1 MRTVQ
6 KRGNG
11 ISPSEAVRL
20 FLREKG
26 VSCKAFA
33 ERYPTGGYDL
43 MSESRQRR
51 RPSQSPEGRSGS
63 GERRSASGRSSSQHG
78 RSSSGH
84 TSNKKRKKRRKKNS
98 GKGKFGKILL
108 VIAVVAGFAIAGAV
122 LGTVF
127 GILQSTDML
136 NTSDVLPDSYTS
148 VIYDADGN
156 EVDKLH
162 GSENREYVK
171 LSAITSN
178 MQNAVVAI
186 EDARFYEHNGIDLR
200 GIMRA
205 LVENIKTMS
214 FSQGAST
221 LTQQV
226 IKNEVLSNEKSITRK
241 VKEQYLAIS
250 LENALEKQLGSKE
263 AAKKY
268 ILELY
273 LNTIALHHGLHGV
286 EAAAQYY
293 FGKHANELTLAES
306 ACIAGITK
314 NPSKYA
320 PDVNEEES
328 RKRQLTVLGKML
340 ELGYITQAEHDAAKA
355 EDVYG
360 HLVCKEQ
367 QEEQGNAKHNWFVE
381 AAVQQIKEDLVA
393 QKNMTEAQAS
403 NLIYSGGLQ
412 IHTTM
417 NKDMQETAE
426 AAMMND
432 NLFPAGDGTLDVTY
446 LISVLDTENPD
457 EDSNQS
463 HYEKKTTVTSEAQV
477 DEFVESVKAELL
489 DDTHTL
495 VLDKLTVS
503 KSLQAAMVIMDQS
516 NGEVKAIVGSRG
528 EKPGDSVFNRATQ
541 ALRQQGS
548 TMKPLAAYA
557 PAIDMGILMPGS
569 VIIDEPVTY
578 GSWSPKNWD
587 GKYIGPTTVRQG
599 IWHSMNVLAVK
610 TFMLVGADNVYDY
623 LLKFG
628 FTTID
633 ERDKAATTA
642 LGGLTQGV
650 SVLEQTAAYAT
661 IANGG
666 TYYEPMFYTQV
677 LDHDNNVL
685 LDNSTQETH
694 RVLKE
699 TTAFLL
705 TDMMRDVITRGTG
718 TQAAISGMNVAGK
731 TGTTNDTIDLTFYGY
746 TPYYTA
752 GIWMG
757 YDTQKEIKNAGN
769 AHLKIWRTVMAE
781 IHSDQGLG
789 NKEFSKPEGI
799 TSRSICSASGMSP
812 SNLCSNDY
820 YGYGVTSDYVASDFK
835 GELGGGTCSM
845 HKSFTVCGDSGKI
858 AAPNCP
864 NPINVV
870 LAVDSSGN
878 IKGKPSTTP
887 EGKLDININEACTID
902 HAAAEPQ
909 EPAVPQDPGFVEP
922 DDEDDDDLWG
932 TGDDFG
938 IQ

>member
-1 MRTVQ
+1 
-6 KRGNG
+6 
-11 ISPSEAVRL
+11 
-20 FLREKG
+20 
-26 VSCKAFA
+26 
-33 ERYPTGGYDL
+33 
-43 MSESRQRR
+43 MSESQHRR
-51 RPSQSPEGRSGS
+51 RPSDGS
-63 GERRSASGRSSSQHG
+63 GGRTTSSGRRSSSGRSSSQPPH
-78 RSSSGH
+78 RSSSQNTAG
-84 TSNKKRKKRRKKNS
+84 KKRRKRKRKPTVGGRI
-98 GKGKFGKILL
+98 GKVLL
-108 VIAVVAGFAIAGAV
+108 VVAVVIGFAVAGAV

-136 NTSDVLPDSYTS
+136 NTSDVMPDSYTS
-148 VIYDADGN
+148 VIYDADG
-156 EVDKLH
+156 EAVDKLH

-171 LSAITSN
+171 LSAITKN

-186 EDARFYEHNGIDLR
+186 EDARFYEHNGIDMR

-205 LVENIKTMS
+205 MKENIKTMS

-241 VKEQYLAIS
+241 VKEQYLAVS

-263 AAKKY
+263 EAKKY

-273 LNTIALHHGLHGV
+273 LNTLALHHGLHGV
-286 EAAAQYY
+286 ESAAQYY
-293 FGKHANELTLAES
+293 FGKHASELTLAES

-328 RKRQLTVLGKML
+328 RNRQLTVLEKMQ
-340 ELGYITQAEHDAAKA
+340 EQGYITQEEYDAAVA

-360 HLVCKEQ
+360 HLVCKES
-367 QEEQGNAKHNWFVE
+367 QEEEGNAKHNWFVE
-381 AAVQQIKEDLVA
+381 AAVQQIKEDLA
-393 QKNMTEAQAS
+393 KKKNMTEAQAS

-417 NKDMQETAE
+417 DSSMQATAE
-426 AAMMND
+426 AAMKND

-457 EDSNQS
+457 ESSNQS
-463 HYEKKTTVTSEAQV
+463 HYEKKMTATSQAEV
-477 DEFVESVKAELL
+477 DAFVESVKAELL

-516 NGEVKAIVGSRG
+516 NGEVKALVGGRG

-557 PAIDMGILMPGS
+557 PAIDTGLLMPGS
-569 VIIDEPVTY
+569 IIVDEPVTY

-587 GKYIGPTTVRQG
+587 GKYIGPTTVRKG

-610 TFMLVGADNVYDY
+610 AFTMVGAETAYQY
-623 LLKFG
+623 LLDFG

-650 SVLEQTAAYAT
+650 SVLEETAAYAS

-666 TYYEPMFYTQV
+666 TYYEPMFYTV
-677 LDHDNNVL
+677 VYDHDGNVL
-685 LDNSTQETH
+685 LDNSNQETH

-705 TDMMRDVITRGTG
+705 TDMMRDVITKGTG

-757 YDTQKEIKNAGN
+757 YDTQKEIKNAAN
-769 AHLKIWRTVMAE
+769 AHLRIWKTVMAE
-781 IHSDQGLG
+781 IHYDQGLK
-789 NKEFSKPEGI
+789 NKEFEKPDGL
-799 TSRSICSASGMSP
+799 TTRSYCTATGLTP
-812 SNLCSNDY
+812 TELCNSDY
-820 YGYGVTSDYVASDFK
+820 YGYGTHSDYVTTDFK
-835 GELGGGTCSM
+835 GENGGSCTM
-845 HKSFTVCGDSGKI
+845 HKSYTICKESGKI
-858 AAPNCP
+858 ASPNCP
-864 NPINVV
+864 TDSTMQVV

-878 IKGKPSTTP
+878 IKGKPTDIP
-887 EGKLDININEACTID
+887 EGKLDININAACDVNHVGSDATT
-902 HAAAEPQ
+902 EPEQ
-909 EPAVPQDPGFVEP
+909 PTAPPPTESDNTPADPGVQIP
-922 DDEDDDDLWG
+922 DDELWG
-932 TGDDFG
+932 GGDFG

>member
-1 MRTVQ
+1 
-6 KRGNG
+6 
-11 ISPSEAVRL
+11 
-20 FLREKG
+20 
-26 VSCKAFA
+26 
-33 ERYPTGGYDL
+33 
-43 MSESRQRR
+43 MSESQHRR
-51 RPSQSPEGRSGS
+51 SSSNRSGS
-63 GERRSASGRSSSQHG
+63 RTGAEARRSSGSSRSTSQRTKRTSSSNT
-78 RSSSGH
+78 SS
-84 TSNKKRKKRRKKNS
+84 KKRRKRRKKRTVN
-98 GKGKFGKILL
+98 GKIGKVLL
-108 VIAVVAGFAIAGAV
+108 VVAVVIGFAVAGAV

-136 NTSDVLPDSYTS
+136 NTSDVMPDSYTS
-148 VIYDADGN
+148 VIYDADG
-156 EVDKLH
+156 EAVDKLH

-171 LSAITSN
+171 LSAITTN

-186 EDARFYEHNGIDLR
+186 EDERFYEHNGIDMR

-205 LVENIKTMS
+205 MLENVKTMS

-221 LTQQV
+221 ITQQV
-226 IKNEVLSNEKSITRK
+226 IKNEVLTNEKSITRK
-241 VKEQYLAIS
+241 VKEQYLAVS

-263 AAKKY
+263 DAKKY

-286 EAAAQYY
+286 EAASQYY
-293 FGKHANELTLAES
+293 FGKHASELTLAES

-314 NPSKYA
+314 HPSKYA

-328 RKRQLTVLGKML
+328 RKRMLTVLDKML
-340 ELGYITQAEHDAAKA
+340 DLDMITQAEHDAAVA

-360 HLVCKEQ
+360 HLICKEAS
-367 QEEQGNAKHNWFVE
+367 EEEGNAKHNWFVE
-381 AAVQQIKEDLVA
+381 AAVEQIKKDLVEK
-393 QKNMTEAQAS
+393 KNMTEAQAS

-417 NKDMQETAE
+417 DTDMQATAE
-426 AAMMND
+426 AAMKND
-432 NLFPAGDGTLDVTY
+432 NLFPAGDGSMDVTY

-457 EDSNQS
+457 ESSNQS
-463 HYEKKTTVTSEAQV
+463 HYEKNTTVTSQEEV
-477 DEFVESVKAELL
+477 DAFVESVKKELL
-489 DDTHTL
+489 DETHTL

-516 NGEVKAIVGSRG
+516 NGEVKALVGGRG

-557 PAIDMGILMPGS
+557 PAIDTGLLMPGS
-569 VIIDEPVTY
+569 IIIDEPVTY

-610 TFMLVGADNVYDY
+610 TFTMVGADTAYEY
-623 LLKFG
+623 LLDFG

-650 SVLEQTAAYAT
+650 SVLEETAAYAS

-666 TYYEPMFYTQV
+666 TYYEPMFYTV
-677 LDHDNNVL
+677 VYDHDGNVL
-685 LDNSTQETH
+685 LDNEDQESH

-705 TDMMRDVITRGTG
+705 TDMMRDVITKGTG
-718 TQAAISGMNVAGK
+718 GQAGISGMNVAGK

-769 AHLKIWRTVMAE
+769 AHLRIWKSVMTD
-781 IHSDQGLG
+781 IHYDQGLK
-789 NKEFSKPEGI
+789 NKEFEKPDGL
-799 TSRSICSASGMSP
+799 TTRSYCSASGLTP
-812 SNLCSNDY
+812 TELCNSDY
-820 YGYGVTSDYVASDFK
+820 YGYGTHSDYVTTDFK
-835 GELGGGTCSM
+835 GDSSGTCTM
-845 HKSFTVCGDSGKI
+845 HKSYIICKESGKI
-858 AAPNCP
+858 ASPNCP
-864 NPINVV
+864 TESTEQVV
-870 LAVDSSGN
+870 LAVDAGGN
-878 IKGKPSTTP
+878 IEGKPSEIP
-887 EGKLDININEACTID
+887 EGKLDINVSEVCD
-902 HAAAEPQ
+902 AAHTGAAIILDPS
-909 EPAVPQDPGFVEP
+909 VPTDSGASDPGYSDQIP
-922 DDEDDDDLWG
+922 DDDMWSSN
-932 TGDDFG
+932 DFG

>member
-1 MRTVQ
+1 
-6 KRGNG
+6 
-11 ISPSEAVRL
+11 
-20 FLREKG
+20 
-26 VSCKAFA
+26 
-33 ERYPTGGYDL
+33 
-43 MSESRQRR
+43 MSESQHRR
-51 RPSQSPEGRSGS
+51 RTSDGSGSRSGS
-63 GERRSASGRSSSQHG
+63 AERRSSQ
-78 RSSSGH
+78 RTSRTSSGN
-84 TSNKKRKKRRKKNS
+84 TSGKKRRKRRKKKSVN
-98 GKGKFGKILL
+98 GKIGKVLL
-108 VIAVVAGFAIAGAV
+108 VVIVVIGFAVAGAV

-127 GILQSTDML
+127 GILQSTEML
-136 NTSDVLPDSYTS
+136 NTSDVMPDSYTS
-148 VIYDADGN
+148 IIYDADG
-156 EVDKLH
+156 EAVDKLH

-178 MQNAVVAI
+178 MQNAVIAI
-186 EDARFYEHNGIDLR
+186 EDKRFYEHNGIDMR

-205 LVENIKTMS
+205 MIENIKTMS

-226 IKNEVLSNEKSITRK
+226 IKNEVLTNEKSITRK
-241 VKEQYLAIS
+241 IKEQYLAVS

-268 ILELY
+268 VLELY
-273 LNTIALHHGLHGV
+273 LNTMALHHGLHGV
-286 EAAAQYY
+286 ESAAQYY
-293 FGKHANELTLAES
+293 FGKHASELTLAES

-314 NPSKYA
+314 NPGRYA

-328 RKRQLTVLGKML
+328 RNRQLTVLEEML
-340 ELGYITQAEHDAAKA
+340 NQGFITQEEHDAAVA

-360 HLVCKEQ
+360 HLVCKENA
-367 QEEQGNAKHNWFVE
+367 EEEGNANHNWFVE
-381 AAVQQIKEDLVA
+381 AAVQQIKADLVEK
-393 QKNMTEAQAS
+393 KNMTEAQAS

-412 IHTTM
+412 IYTTM
-417 NKDMQETAE
+417 DSSMQETAE
-426 AAMMND
+426 AAMKND

-446 LISVLDTENPD
+446 LISVLDTENSD
-457 EDSNQS
+457 ENSNQS
-463 HYEKKTTVTSEAQV
+463 HYEKKTTATSQAEV
-477 DEFVESVKAELL
+477 DAFVESVKAELL

-516 NGEVKAIVGSRG
+516 NGQVKAVVGGRG

-557 PAIDMGILMPGS
+557 PAIDTGKLMPGS
-569 VIIDEPVTY
+569 IIVDEPVTY

-599 IWHSMNVLAVK
+599 IWHSMNVLAVR
-610 TFMLVGADNVYDY
+610 TFVEIVGAETAYQY
-623 LLKFG
+623 LLDFG

-633 ERDKAATTA
+633 ERDKAGTTA

-666 TYYEPMFYTQV
+666 TYYEPMFYTEV
-677 LDHDNNVL
+677 LDHDGNVL
-685 LDNSTQETH
+685 LDNSDQETH

-705 TDMMRDVITRGTG
+705 TDMMRDVITKGTG

-769 AHLKIWRTVMAE
+769 AHLRIWKSVMTD
-781 IHSDQGLG
+781 IHYDQGLK
-789 NKEFSKPEGI
+789 NKEFEKPDGL
-799 TSRSICSASGMSP
+799 TTRSYCSATGLAP
-812 SNLCSNDY
+812 TELCSSDY
-820 YGYGVTSDYVASDFK
+820 YGYGTHSDYVTTDFK
-835 GELGGGTCSM
+835 GDNGGTCTM
-845 HKSFTVCGDSGKI
+845 HKSYVICKESGKI
-858 AAPNCP
+858 ASPNCP
-864 NPINVV
+864 ADSTMQVV

-878 IKGKPSTTP
+878 IKGKPTTIP
-887 EGKLDININEACTID
+887 EGKLDINVSAACD
-902 HAAAEPQ
+902 LSHAGGTT
-909 EPAVPQDPGFVEP
+909 DPNQTTTPTDPTTSDPNYNDQIP
-922 DDEDDDDLWG
+922 DDDMWG
-932 TGDDFG
+932 GNDFG

>member
-1 MRTVQ
+1 
-6 KRGNG
+6 
-11 ISPSEAVRL
+11 
-20 FLREKG
+20 
-26 VSCKAFA
+26 
-33 ERYPTGGYDL
+33 
-43 MSESRQRR
+43 MSESQHRR
-51 RPSQSPEGRSGS
+51 RSSDGS
-63 GERRSASGRSSSQHG
+63 GRRTGSAERRSSSGRSSSQ
-78 RSSSGH
+78 RTNRTSSRN
-84 TSNKKRKKRRKKNS
+84 TSNKKRRKRRKKRTVNGRI
-98 GKGKFGKILL
+98 GKVLL
-108 VIAVVAGFAIAGAV
+108 VVAVVIGFAVAGAV

-136 NTSDVLPDSYTS
+136 NTSDVMPDSYTS
-148 VIYDADGN
+148 VIYDADG
-156 EVDKLH
+156 EAVDKLH

-171 LSAITSN
+171 LSAITKN

-186 EDARFYEHNGIDLR
+186 EDARFYEHNGIDIR

-205 LVENIKTMS
+205 VVENIKTMS

-226 IKNEVLSNEKSITRK
+226 IKNDVLGDNEKSITRK
-241 VKEQYLAIS
+241 IKEQYLAVS

-263 AAKKY
+263 EAKKY

-273 LNTIALHHGLHGV
+273 LNTMALHHGLHGV
-286 EAAAQYY
+286 ESAAQYY
-293 FGKHANELTLAES
+293 FGKHASELTLAES
-306 ACIAGITK
+306 ACLAGITK

-328 RKRQLTVLGKML
+328 RNRQLTVLKKML
-340 ELGYITQAEHDAAKA
+340 ELGYITQEEHDAAVE
-355 EDVYG
+355 EDIFG
-360 HLVCKEQ
+360 HLVCKEK
-367 QEEQGNAKHNWFVE
+367 QEEEGNAKHNWFVE
-381 AAVQQIKEDLVA
+381 AAVQQIKQDLVE
-393 QKNMTEAQAS
+393 KKSMTEAQAS

-417 NKDMQETAE
+417 DSSMQETAE
-426 AAMMND
+426 AAMKND
-432 NLFPAGDGTLDVTY
+432 NLFPAGDGSLDVTY

-457 EDSNQS
+457 ESSNQS
-463 HYEKKTTVTSEAQV
+463 HYEKKTTATSQAEV
-477 DEFVESVKAELL
+477 DAFVESVKAELL

-516 NGEVKAIVGSRG
+516 NGEVKALVGGRG

-557 PAIDMGILMPGS
+557 PAIDTGLLMPGS
-569 VIIDEPVTY
+569 IIVDEPVTY

-610 TFMLVGADNVYDY
+610 TFNMVGADTAYQY
-623 LLKFG
+623 LLDFG

-650 SVLEQTAAYAT
+650 SVLEETAAYAT

-666 TYYEPMFYTQV
+666 TYYEPMFYTV
-677 LDHDNNVL
+677 VYDHEGNVL
-685 LDNSTQETH
+685 LDNSDQEIH

-705 TDMMRDVITRGTG
+705 TDMMRDVITKGTG

-731 TGTTNDTIDLTFYGY
+731 TGTTNDNIDLTFYGY

-769 AHLKIWRTVMAE
+769 AHLRIWKSVMSE
-781 IHSDQGLG
+781 IHYDQGLK
-789 NKEFSKPEGI
+789 NKEFEKPDGL
-799 TSRSICSASGMSP
+799 TTRSYCTATGLTP
-812 SNLCSNDY
+812 TELCNSDY
-820 YGYGVTSDYVASDFK
+820 YGYGTHSDYVTTDFK
-835 GELGGGTCSM
+835 GDNGGTCNM
-845 HKSFTVCGDSGKI
+845 HKSYVVCSESGKI
-858 AAPNCP
+858 ASPNCP
-864 NPINVV
+864 ADSTMQVV

-878 IKGKPSTTP
+878 IKGKPTTIP
-887 EGKLDININEACTID
+887 EGKLDIKVNETCDLSHTGGTTTEPEQP
-902 HAAAEPQ
+902 AAPSDSDGSDSNGGVQ
-909 EPAVPQDPGFVEP
+909 IP
-922 DDEDDDDLWG
+922 DDELWG
-932 TGDDFG
+932 GGDFG

>member
-1 MRTVQ
+1 
-6 KRGNG
+6 
-11 ISPSEAVRL
+11 
-20 FLREKG
+20 
-26 VSCKAFA
+26 
-33 ERYPTGGYDL
+33 
-43 MSESRQRR
+43 MSESQHRRGDAQGRTGVRQTRPSGTRQTRPSGANGTR
-51 RPSQSPEGRSGS
+51 RPSSG
-63 GERRSASGRSSSQHG
+63 GNPKRRR
-78 RSSSGH
+78 
-84 TSNKKRKKRRKKNS
+84 KRRKRRSVNS
-98 GKGKFGKILL
+98 RIGKVLL
-108 VIAVVAGFAIAGAV
+108 IVAIVIAFAVAGAI

-148 VIYDADGN
+148 VIYDADDN

-162 GSENREYVK
+162 GEENREYVK

-178 MQNAVVAI
+178 MQNAVIAI
-186 EDARFYEHNGIDLR
+186 EDQRFYEHNGIDIR

-205 LVENIKTMS
+205 MAENIKSLS

-226 IKNEVLSNEKSITRK
+226 IKNEVLTNEKSITRK
-241 VKEQYLAIS
+241 IKEQYLAVS
-250 LENALEKQLGSKE
+250 LENALKKQLGSKD

-273 LNTIALHHGLHGV
+273 LNTMSLHHGLHGV

-293 FGKHANELTLAES
+293 YGKHASELTLAES
-306 ACIAGITK
+306 ASIAGITK
-314 NPSKYA
+314 NPSLYA
-320 PDVNEEES
+320 PDVNQEASKE
-328 RKRQLTVLGKML
+328 RQLTVLKKML
-340 ELGYITQAEHDAAKA
+340 DLNMITQAEYDEASA
-355 EDVYG
+355 EDIYA
-360 HLVCKEQ
+360 HLVCKDTADEDS
-367 QEEQGNAKHNWFVE
+367 NAKHNWFVE
-381 AAVQQIKEDLVA
+381 AAVQQIKADLMEK
-393 QKNMTEAQAS
+393 KNMTAAQAS
-403 NLIYSGGLQ
+403 NMIYSGGLQ

-417 NKDMQETAE
+417 DASMQETAE
-426 AAMMND
+426 AAMKND
-432 NLFPAGDGTLDVTY
+432 NMFPAGDGKMDVTY

-457 EDSNQS
+457 DSSNQS
-463 HYEKKTTVTSEAQV
+463 HYEKKTTVTSQEEA
-477 DEFVESVKAELL
+477 DAFVASVKEELL

-516 NGEVKAIVGSRG
+516 NGEVKALVGGRG

-557 PAIDMGILMPGS
+557 PAIDTGLLMPGS
-569 VIIDEPVTY
+569 IIIDEPVTY
-578 GSWSPKNWD
+578 GGWSPKNWD

-610 TFMLVGADNVYDY
+610 TFMMVGADTAYQY
-623 LLKFG
+623 LLDFG

-666 TYYEPMFYTQV
+666 TYYEPMFYTV
-677 LDHDNNVL
+677 VYDHDGNVL
-685 LDNSTQETH
+685 LDNSDQETH

-705 TDMMRDVITRGTG
+705 TDMMRDVITKGTG

-731 TGTTNDTIDLTFYGY
+731 TGTTNDTVDLTFYGY

-757 YDTQKEIKNAGN
+757 YDSQKEIVNANN
-769 AHLKIWRTVMAE
+769 AHLRIWSSVMSQ
-781 IHSDQGLG
+781 IHYDKGLK
-789 NKEFSKPEGI
+789 NKEFEKPDGL
-799 TSRSICSASGMSP
+799 TTRSICSASGMTP
-812 SNLCSNDY
+812 SSLCSSDY
-820 YGYGVTSDYVASDFK
+820 YGYGATSDYVTTDFK
-835 GELGGGTCSM
+835 GGTSSGTCNV
-845 HKSFTVCGDSGKI
+845 HKSYTICSETGKL
-858 AAPNCP
+858 AGANCP
-864 NPINVV
+864 TMNVV
-870 LAVDSSGN
+870 LAVNSDGS
-878 IKGKPSTTP
+878 IKGKPSTVP
-887 EGKLDININEACTID
+887 EGKLDIDIGTTCDSA
-902 HAAAEPQ
+902 HA
-909 EPAVPQDPGFVEP
+909 GGG
-922 DDEDDDDLWG
+922 DDDTNSTDPTDPDNGQNSDDNLWNNE
-932 TGDDFG
+932 DFG

>member
-1 MRTVQ
+1 
-6 KRGNG
+6 
-11 ISPSEAVRL
+11 
-20 FLREKG
+20 
-26 VSCKAFA
+26 
-33 ERYPTGGYDL
+33 
-43 MSESRQRR
+43 MSESQHRR
-51 RPSQSPEGRSGS
+51 RSSDGSGS
-63 GERRSASGRSSSQHG
+63 RTGSGGRRSSSGRSSSQ
-78 RSSSGH
+78 RTNRTSSRN
-84 TSNKKRKKRRKKNS
+84 TSNKKRRKRRKKRTVNGRI
-98 GKGKFGKILL
+98 GKVLL
-108 VIAVVAGFAIAGAV
+108 VVAVVIGFAVAGAV

-136 NTSDVLPDSYTS
+136 NTSDVMPDSYTS
-148 VIYDADGN
+148 VIYDADG
-156 EVDKLH
+156 EAVDKLH

-171 LSAITSN
+171 LSAITKN

-186 EDARFYEHNGIDLR
+186 EDARFYEHNGIDMR

-205 LVENIKTMS
+205 MVENLKTMS

-226 IKNEVLSNEKSITRK
+226 IKNDVLGDNEKSITRK
-241 VKEQYLAIS
+241 IKEQYLAVS

-263 AAKKY
+263 EAKKY
-268 ILELY
+268 VLELY

-286 EAAAQYY
+286 ESASQYY
-293 FGKHANELTLAES
+293 FGKHASELTLAES
-306 ACIAGITK
+306 ACLAGITK

-328 RKRQLTVLGKML
+328 RNRQLTVLKKML
-340 ELGYITQAEHDAAKA
+340 ELGYITQEEHDAAMA
-355 EDVYG
+355 EDIFG
-360 HLVCKEQ
+360 HLVCKEK
-367 QEEQGNAKHNWFVE
+367 QEEEGNAKHNWFVE
-381 AAVQQIKEDLVA
+381 AAVQQIKQDLVEK
-393 QKNMTEAQAS
+393 KNMTEAQAS

-417 NKDMQETAE
+417 DSDMQETAE
-426 AAMMND
+426 AAMKND

-463 HYEKKTTVTSEAQV
+463 HYEKKATVTSQAEV
-477 DEFVESVKAELL
+477 DAFVESVKAELL

-503 KSLQAAMVIMDQS
+503 KSLQASMVIMDQS
-516 NGEVKAIVGSRG
+516 NGEVKALVGGRG

-548 TMKPLAAYA
+548 AMKPLAAYA
-557 PAIDMGILMPGS
+557 PAIDTGLLMPGS
-569 VIIDEPVTY
+569 IIVDEPVTF

-587 GKYIGPTTVRQG
+587 GKFIGPTTVRKG
-599 IWHSMNVLAVK
+599 IWHSMNILAIK
-610 TFMLVGADNVYDY
+610 AFNMVGADTAYQY
-623 LLKFG
+623 LLDFG

-650 SVLEQTAAYAT
+650 STLEMTAAYAT

-666 TYYEPMFYTQV
+666 TYYEPMFYTV
-677 LDHDNNVL
+677 VYDHDGNVL
-685 LDNSTQETH
+685 LDNSDQETH

-705 TDMMRDVITRGTG
+705 TDMMRDVITKGTG

-731 TGTTNDTIDLTFYGY
+731 TGTTNDTVDQTFYGY
-746 TPYYTA
+746 TPYYTT

-757 YDTQKEIKNAGN
+757 YDTQKEMKNVNN
-769 AHLKIWRTVMAE
+769 AHLKIWKTVMSE
-781 IHSDQGLG
+781 IHSDQGLK
-789 NKEFSKPEGI
+789 NKEFEKPDGL
-799 TSRSICSASGMSP
+799 TTRSCCAASGMTP
-812 SNLCSNDY
+812 TDLCSSDY
-820 YGYGVTSDYVASDFK
+820 YGYGVTSDYVTTDFK
-835 GELGGGTCSM
+835 GGSGGGSCTM
-845 HKSFTVCGDSGKI
+845 HKSYTICRESGKI
-858 AAPNCP
+858 ASSNCP
-864 NPINVV
+864 ADSTMQVV

-878 IKGKPSTTP
+878 IEGKPTTIP
-887 EGKLDININEACTID
+887 DGKLDIKVNETCNLPHTGGATT
-902 HAAAEPQ
+902 
-909 EPAVPQDPGFVEP
+909 DPEQPETPSDPEGSESNGGVQIP
-922 DDEDDDDLWG
+922 DDELWG
-932 TGDDFG
+932 GNDFG